1 MTNEVGLM
9 IIDAIRD
16 LIAANED
23 AAKWRAQR
31 ERKRERMQFVRSQT
45 PSQEKESKKRDISP
59 TPPIERKPEVMES
72 IVIKEKEDT
81 HLARART
88 RVGGESGVDTAV
100 KRTRHSI
107 PPTVDEVAAYCT
119 QRKNSVDAQ
128 RFFDFYESKC
138 WYIGKNKM
146 RDWQAAVRTWE
157 RNNQQPENRVITIKK
172 HNPTELQVTAA
183 DRESMKEYFS

>member
-31 ERKRERMQFVRSQT
+31 ERTRERVRLVRVQT
-45 PSQEKESKKRDISP
+45 PSQEKESKKRDIPP

-81 HLARART
+81 HLARAYACRG
-88 RVGGESGVDTAV
+88 RIGRRYRREANAALDTADCRRSCRV
-100 KRTRHSI
+100 LHPTKEQRGRSTVFRFLRIEVLVHRQEQDARLAGRRAHLGTQQSTTRKPSYH
-107 PPTVDEVAAYCT
+107 
-119 QRKNSVDAQ
+119 
-128 RFFDFYESKC
+128 
-138 WYIGKNKM
+138 
-146 RDWQAAVRTWE
+146 
-157 RNNQQPENRVITIKK
+157 
-172 HNPTELQVTAA
+172 H
-183 DRESMKEYFS
+183 